1 MPYRAKI
8 KALRESVGMTQR
20 ELAQAIGMNASQ
32 LSLIEAG
39 KRDLRVGQLLL
50 IAAALG
56 ISVAQLINGV
66 APAVFALRHNDLVM
80 VRTEEG
86 PKPYAVAESRGG
98 PSCCRSSTGSRSI
111 RLTATSSA
119 SSGAEPRASSWRND
133 LTSLQIAN
141 YRFPSPGGNDDE
153 RVVTAA

>member
-86 PKPYAVAESRGG
+86 PKPYAVAESRGRTFLLPLLDG
-98 PSCCRSSTGSRSI
+98 LPLDPADCDLISVERG
-111 RLTATSSA
+111 
-119 SSGAEPRASSWRND
+119 GA
-133 LTSLQIAN
+133 
-141 YRFPSPGGNDDE
+141 PGE
-153 RVVTAA
+153 